1 MTANKLTLTY
11 MKLVLI
17 TAIAEFEKD
26 VKNMLKEAKVKSY
39 SYKEVKGF
47 RDASEENIESNWFGS
62 EMNETDSVVFYAFI
76 LQQNLDTLFEEV
88 TAFNAK
94 QKTISKVHLAV
105 LSVEKYN

>member
-1 MTANKLTLTY
+1 
-11 MKLVLI
+11 MKLVVI

-26 VKNMLKEAKVKSY
+26 IKKMLKEAKVKSY

-76 LQQNLDTLFEEV
+76 LQQNIDILFDEV
-88 TAFNAK
+88 TQFNK
-94 QKTISKVHLAV
+94 YQETISKVHLAV
-105 LSVEKYN
+105 LSLEKYN

>member
-1 MTANKLTLTY
+1 

-39 SYKEVKGF
+39 SYKDVKGF

-76 LQQNLDTLFEEV
+76 LQQNLDTLFDEV
-88 TAFNAK
+88 TQFNK
-94 QKTISKVHLAV
+94 NQETISKVHLAV

>member
-76 LQQNLDTLFEEV
+76 LQQNLDTLFDEV
-88 TAFNAK
+88 TQFNK
-94 QKTISKVHLAV
+94 NQETISKVHLAV

>member
-1 MTANKLTLTY
+1 MTANKLTFTY

-76 LQQNLDTLFEEV
+76 LQQNLDTLFDEI
-88 TAFNAK
+88 TQFNK
-94 QKTISKVHLAV
+94 NQDTISKVHLAV

>member
-1 MTANKLTLTY
+1 

-26 VKNMLKEAKVKSY
+26 IKKMLKEAKVKSY
-39 SYKEVKGF
+39 SYRDVKGF
-47 RDASEENIESNWFGS
+47 RDASEESVEDNWFGS

-88 TAFNAK
+88 NQFNK
-94 QKTISKVHLAV
+94 EQKTISKVHLAV
-105 LSVEKYN
+105 FSVEKYN

>member
-1 MTANKLTLTY
+1 

-26 VKNMLKEAKVKSY
+26 VKKMLKEAKVKSY
-39 SYKEVKGF
+39 SYRDVKGF
-47 RDASEENIESNWFGS
+47 RDASEEGVESNWFGS
-62 EMNETDSVVFYAFI
+62 EINETDSVVFYAFI

-88 TAFNAK
+88 NQFNK
-94 QKTISKVHLAV
+94 EQITLSKVHLAV

>member
-1 MTANKLTLTY
+1 

-76 LQQNLDTLFEEV
+76 LQQNLDTLFDEV
-88 TAFNAK
+88 TQFNK
-94 QKTISKVHLAV
+94 NQETISKVHLAV

>member
-1 MTANKLTLTY
+1 MTANKLTFTY

-76 LQQNLDTLFEEV
+76 LQQNLDTLFDEV
-88 TAFNAK
+88 IQFNK
-94 QKTISKVHLAV
+94 NQETISKVHLAV